1 MKLITLGQKV
11 VTTFDYCIEEKEILW
26 GFIIEATPET
36 GEGVIMHAIEVDEEG
51 RPIKYK
57 VLLEDLIYI
66 EPEGKV

>member
-51 RPIKYK
+51 EGVQSEEEEVQGEQRP
-57 VLLEDLIYI
+57 V
-66 EPEGKV
+66 PG